1 MICIENANV
10 VLENGILWDG
20 VVLVEKDRIV
30 AVGPKAE
37 VEIPE
42 HAERVDA
49 KGAYVGPGFVD
60 IHNHG
65 GDNVLFADD
74 PEKAAAHFLAHGE
87 TTVLAT
93 LYTNFT
99 AEGYIDAMDRI
110 EDAMKN
116 GKAGKAI
123 GGIYMEGPYM
133 NAYYGS
139 MGGRNQWRSLID
151 ENAYIPVVDRGRDLV
166 KVWAIAPER
175 EGIEPFMA
183 YAKQANHDVVF
194 SVGHSEASPQQ
205 IRKLKKY
212 GIKLQTHCMNATGRR
227 DQSFGFHGTGPDEY
241 CLANPDMYAELI
253 CDSLAIHV
261 NADLQRLIL
270 QAKGMDKIVLISDS
284 NVGDGSVST
293 TVTQAPDLSF
303 DAEGLLSG
311 SLLTMDAVCKN
322 IMTHT
327 NCGIAQAFLM
337 ASRNPARAIGMDDEI
352 GTIEAGKKAN
362 LVFVDHMFHVEK
374 VMLNGAMVK

>member
-1 MICIENANV
+1 MVCIENANV

-20 VVLVEKDRIV
+20 VVLTENDRIM
-30 AVGPKAE
+30 AVGPRNE
-37 VEIPE
+37 IEIPDD
-42 HAERVDA
+42 AKRVDA

-87 TTVLAT
+87 TTILAT
-93 LYTNFT
+93 LYINFT
-99 AEGYIDAMDRI
+99 TEGYIAAMDRI

-139 MGGRNQWRSLID
+139 MGGRNQWKSLID
-151 ENAYIPVVDRGRDLV
+151 EKAYIPVVDRGRDLV

-183 YAKQANHDVVF
+183 YAKQANPDVVF

-205 IRKLKKY
+205 IRKVKHY
-212 GIKLQTHCMNATGRR
+212 GVKLQTHCMNATGRR

-241 CLANPDMYAELI
+241 CLANPDMYAEMI

-303 DAEGLLSG
+303 DADGLLSG

-322 IMTHT
+322 IMAHT

-337 ASRNPARAIGMDDEI
+337 ASRNPARVIGMDDEI
-352 GTIEAGKKAN
+352 GTIEVGKKAN

-374 VMLNGAMVK
+374 VMLNGEFAI